1 VHISQRYHL
10 PLADCTS
17 QMSAAAG
24 LLARRSNSTTSLA
37 QFYQEHNPNYER
49 IRGNGGEAPEL
60 DFCNA
65 FWGDGDA
72 GYEVIMARLRASART
87 IDDLKVFMKER

>member
-1 VHISQRYHL
+1 
-10 PLADCTS
+10 
-17 QMSAAAG
+17 MSAAAN

-37 QFYQEHNPNYER
+37 QFYREHNPNYEGVR
-49 IRGNGGEAPEL
+49 SGNDAPEL

-65 FWGDGDA
+65 FWGEGDA
-72 GYEVIMARLRASART
+72 GFEVIMARTRASART

>member
-1 VHISQRYHL
+1 
-10 PLADCTS
+10 
-17 QMSAAAG
+17 MSAAAG

-49 IRGNGGEAPEL
+49 IRGNGEAPEL

-65 FWGDGDA
+65 FWGEGDA

-87 IDDLKVFMKER
+87 IDDLKAFMKER